1 MNDEILN
8 IPTLAE
14 WVPEEKNLYFSYVD
28 EDGIVYARY
37 EELYGLRRGTKFS
50 YFEIYKSHYK
60 KMMEDIVKHI
70 NYYLTFFDVERE
82 LYVSVMSIKSI
93 VDKRP
98 NLSLSAFKKLILKRV
113 VTDDFVTKIKQMA
126 RYLFVPNI
134 DTVNT
139 SKYASTPK
147 ITNDQ
152 ARQLTAVSFA
162 FRCLVPICVHF
173 SNNNYHFV
181 NAKDYIEI
189 FDKIYMKVIERFEQ
203 DDVPFLMSVC
213 RFIEYRVNRQYN
225 ANRGTWS
232 QKEQLYGSS
241 KELYLDEILHEV
253 TIVKSLHKYD
263 YTQSIVSF
271 IDGLVRKYNLN
282 FKRENY
288 KTKPFE
294 IDNECSGDD
303 DSEDYQTRAEQLEMS
318 AYRVDESN
326 MIIKDVNRNYVIQD
340 IMRKYSLSI
349 TKEEIKFYQDNLK
362 VTEVSQ
368 TLLNCLF
375 ADTFHD
381 SYAIENLP
389 IDDHVLLALC
399 LKKWMQLKN
408 LDLLA
413 QISTARIHGKYRDN
427 LIKNSKFIE
436 KITSSDTWN
445 EVIVKKY
452 RYVYELESNYN
463 SILRIFSGI
472 LNSSFE
478 FVDPDPEVNGYQY
491 TSIDIDR
498 LANEVLSFL
507 AIA

>member
-1 MNDEILN
+1 MDEESKVQ
-8 IPTLAE
+8 PTLVD
-14 WVPEEKNLYFSYVD
+14 WTPEEKDEYFTYNDTEGV
-28 EDGIVYARY
+28 VYAKY
-37 EELYGLRRGTKFS
+37 EEMYGLKRGTKFS
-50 YFEIYKSHYK
+50 CFEIYKYHYK
-60 KMMEDIVKHI
+60 KIMDDVVKHI
-70 NYYLTFFDVERE
+70 NYYLTFFDTEHE
-82 LYVSVMSIKSI
+82 LYLAIMSVKSI

-98 NLSLSAFKKLILKRV
+98 KLSLKAFKKLILERV
-113 VTDDFVTKIKQMA
+113 VTDRFIIKIKQMA
-126 RYLFVPNI
+126 DFLFVPNI

-147 ITNDQ
+147 ITNEQ

-162 FRCLVPICVHF
+162 FRCLIPICVHF
-173 SNNNYHFV
+173 SNNNYNFV
-181 NAKDYIEI
+181 NAKDYIKI
-189 FDKIYMKVIERFEQ
+189 FDKIYMKVIERFEK

-241 KELYLDEILHEV
+241 KELYMDEIVHEV
-253 TIVKSLHKYD
+253 AIVKSFHKYD

-271 IDGLVRKYNLN
+271 IDGLVRKYNIN

-294 IDNECSGDD
+294 IDNDCSSDED
-303 DSEDYQTRAEQLEMS
+303 AEDYQTRAEQLEMS

-326 MIIKDVNRNYVIQD
+326 MIIKDVNRNFVIKE
-340 IMRKYSLSI
+340 IMRKFSISI
-349 TKEEIKFYQDNLK
+349 TEEEIKFYQENLK
-362 VTEVSQ
+362 VTEISK
-368 TLLNCLF
+368 TLMNCLF
-375 ADTFHD
+375 ADIFHD

-399 LKKWMQLKN
+399 LKKWLQLKN
-408 LDLLA
+408 LNLLA
-413 QISTARIHGKYRDN
+413 QIATAKIHGKYRDN

-445 EVIVKKY
+445 EIIVHKY

-472 LNSSFE
+472 LNSCFE
-478 FVDPDPEVNGYQY
+478 FVDPDPEVNGYEY
-491 TSIDIDR
+491 SSVNIDK
-498 LANEVLSFL
+498 LANETLSFL